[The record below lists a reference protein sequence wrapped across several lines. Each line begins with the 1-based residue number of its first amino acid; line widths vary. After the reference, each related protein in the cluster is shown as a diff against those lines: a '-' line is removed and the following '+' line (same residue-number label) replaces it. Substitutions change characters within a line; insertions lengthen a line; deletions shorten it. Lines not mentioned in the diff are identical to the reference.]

1 MSAIDMTEA
10 LAALVASS
18 STLTTVYWACAIFGL
33 GVLLVSAFADSHAGG
48 DASVEVD
55 AGGVEADIGHAGDAS
70 VGDLHHGGGLS
81 SLSTWLS
88 LRFVFFFAAA
98 FGTLGVI
105 LSNLSDLSERW
116 TLAVSAVGGVT
127 VGQIVHQAFRRLRR
141 TEGNSAPEAKDYLNR
156 VGKVTISICP
166 PQQGEVSIDVRGGQR
181 FVPAASRHADISFP
195 VGHEVMVMDYRN
207 GVAEV
212 VSLEEARFLDSTKE
226 GESA

>member
-1 MSAIDMTEA
+1 MFAIDMTEA

-18 STLTTVYWACAIFGL
+18 SALTTAYWACAIFGL
-33 GVLLVSAFADSHAGG
+33 GVLLISAFAGSHAGG

-55 AGGVEADIGHAGDAS
+55 AGGVEADVSHAGDAS
-70 VGDLHHGGGLS
+70 AEDLHPGGGLS

-88 LRFVFFFAAA
+88 LRFAFFFAAV
-98 FGTLGVI
+98 FGSLGVI

-116 TLAVSAVGGVT
+116 TLAVSAVGGLT
-127 VGQIVHQAFRRLRR
+127 VGQIVHQALRRLRR
-141 TEGNSAPEAKDYLNR
+141 NEGNSAPEAEDYLNR
-156 VGKVTISICP
+156 IGKVTVSIHP

-181 FVPAASRHADISFP
+181 FVPAASRHADISFA
-195 VGHEVMVMDYRN
+195 VGDEVVVMGYRN

-212 VSLEEARFLDSTKE
+212 VSLEEARFLNSTEE